1 MSPRTSASHPVNN
14 WFCFPNL
21 PSPPGTRGWDETN
34 QEMLIKENPSPWS
47 FLLQAEGYKVI
58 LSNVVI
64 FSLFPALVQCI
75 PISHRDSSTGRISLR
90 GGGGGGVKSKSLLP
104 TSQESDS
111 LRVRTAEFGR
121 ALENLFPILLLPLS
135 WSHTNTYIHVCVCVC
150 VHTQTDTLTLE
161 APRIQWLPKKDSA
174 NESAIPGRWCH

>member
-1 MSPRTSASHPVNN
+1 MSPRTSASHLVNN

-21 PSPPGTRGWDETN
+21 PSPPGTRGRDETN

-64 FSLFPALVQCI
+64 FSLFPALVQWI

-90 GGGGGGVKSKSLLP
+90 GGGGGGRIQIFTPHQSRIRLLKGGDHKIWQSPGESVSHPPSLSLLV
-104 TSQESDS
+104 THKC
-111 LRVRTAEFGR
+111 
-121 ALENLFPILLLPLS
+121 I
-135 WSHTNTYIHVCVCVC
+135 HTHVCVFT
-150 VHTQTDTLTLE
+150 HKLILSHSRHRGSNRQ
-161 APRIQWLPKKDSA
+161 LPKKDSA
-174 NESAIPGRWCH
+174 NQSALPGRWCH

>member
-1 MSPRTSASHPVNN
+1 MSPRASASHPVSDGL
-14 WFCFPNL
+14 CFPNL
-21 PSPPGTRGWDETN
+21 PALPGTRGREETN
-34 QEMLIKENPSPWS
+34 QGMLIKENPSPWS

-75 PISHRDSSTGRISLR
+75 PISHRDLSTGRISFR

-104 TSQESDS
+104 ISQESDS
-111 LRVRTAEFGR
+111 LRVGTAEFGR

-135 WSHTNTYIHVCVCVC
+135 WSHTNTYLHVCVCAHTHSYS
-150 VHTQTDTLTLE
+150 HTQGTMGPT
-161 APRIQWLPKKDSA
+161 APKKDSA